1 MTLTWL
7 GIAVLVF
14 MVLAC
19 YIGYRRGFI
28 KEVVSMFFLLLTV
41 AIVWIINPYINQFVK
56 ENTPVYSLIQENC
69 RELIST
75 EVEEKQVIDSDGQKD
90 LIENLSL
97 PDFLKEDLKENNT
110 AAIYKYL
117 SVDSF
122 TDYVAEYIACT
133 VVNGITFLISFAF
146 ATVLIRIAT
155 YALDIIAKLPIINGA
170 NKAAGAI
177 LGLVKCLIF
186 VWLAFLILTIL
197 CNTEIGKTGLA
208 LIEKDKFLNWIYEN
222 NIFVKVF
229 MNIF

>member
-75 EVEEKQVIDSDGQKD
+75 EAEEKQVIDSDGQKD

-146 ATVLIRIAT
+146 STVLIRIAT

>member
-7 GIAVLVF
+7 GIAVLAFIAV
-14 MVLAC
+14 AC

-75 EVEEKQVIDSDGQKD
+75 EAEEKQVIDSGGQKD

-97 PDFLKEDLKENNT
+97 PDFLKEDLQENNT

-117 SVDSF
+117 SVDTF
-122 TDYVAEYIACT
+122 TDYVAEYITCT
-133 VVNGITFLISFAF
+133 VVNGIAFLISFVF
-146 ATVLIRIAT
+146 ATLLVRIAA

-170 NKAAGAI
+170 NKAAGAV
-177 LGLVKCLIF
+177 LGVVKCLVF
-186 VWLAFLILTIL
+186 VWVAFLILTVL
-197 CNTEIGKTGLA
+197 CNTEFGKAALD
-208 LIEKDKFLNWIYEN
+208 LIEKDRLLNWIYEN
-222 NIFVKVF
+222 NILVKVF